1 MLKFLHFD
9 IGTLMHFHSNIYR
22 RINITPLVCFV
33 SIILLCTAVELL
45 TSYLMEIV
53 TGSWLWDYTNDGLN
67 FQGRIALKSSVR
79 FGIIGIAVL
88 YGVWPALDR
97 FFVSLKSNRPIMFDL
112 ISYILI
118 GLFLLDVIARFFVGG
133 NYGGP

>member
-1 MLKFLHFD
+1 
-9 IGTLMHFHSNIYR
+9 MHFHSNIYR

-53 TGSWLWDYTNDGLN
+53 TGSWLWDYTNDGLS

-97 FFVSLKSNRPIMFDL
+97 FCVSLKSNRPIMCAW
-112 ISYILI
+112 ISSILI

-133 NYGGP
+133 NYVGP